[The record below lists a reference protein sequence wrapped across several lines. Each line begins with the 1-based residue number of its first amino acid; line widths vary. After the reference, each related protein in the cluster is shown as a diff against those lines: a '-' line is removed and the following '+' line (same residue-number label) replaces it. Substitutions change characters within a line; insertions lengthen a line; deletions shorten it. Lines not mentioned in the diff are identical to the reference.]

1 MNFSWAE
8 ISRNLE
14 ISSKGSVEAIK
25 NTTCTVKVSILRCV
39 NVISC
44 PRGLGRSDL
53 MLRITN
59 DFAASSSERGFKYQW
74 LKKRSNGF
82 RKLWQNFINI
92 VVPWRVIN
100 LFSFIFYLLIILLTL
115 YGSVQCSK
123 ANQFKSKGWLFAFD
137 LPRSWTTTYFLS
149 VYEEQVLLLRLG
161 NTPWSPFSFFL
172 FCDMVNHG
180 SSYINHWY
188 SNVQE

>member
-44 PRGLGRSDL
+44 PRGVGRSDL
-53 MLRITN
+53 MLRNTN
-59 DFAASSSERGFKYQW
+59 DFTASSSERGFKYQW
-74 LKKRSNGF
+74 LKKRSDSF

-92 VVPWRVIN
+92 VVPWGVIS

-115 YGSVQCSK
+115 YGKCSV
-123 ANQFKSKGWLFAFD
+123 FKSKNLSLKAD
-137 LPRSWTTTYFLS
+137 CSLSIFLVVEPLSIFFS
-149 VYEEQVLLLRLG
+149 VYEEQGL
-161 NTPWSPFSFFL
+161 NEIYCHPFYTWLADVAFF
-172 FCDMVNHG
+172 FYE
-180 SSYINHWY
+180 S
-188 SNVQE
+188 